1 MDFRWILIIALLSV
15 RDTFCETFASVPSAS
30 IAPSEVD
37 CQPYVEKAIKELVTP
52 EPIGST
58 ERDHNIQN
66 ESPTSGSTPNDDV
79 TGSSSQDGN
88 SPDDS
93 RSSTPPQPEKF
104 EKEEEATRDEV
115 NLNEGFNE
123 RNEIKNNVN
132 EVNDAEEIRPLD
144 ITEKNQTY
152 NTAEEDSEIEIVS
165 EEEENPE
172 NNSVSAIENEV
183 TEPEKESVPI
193 ILDKDVVN
201 NNVEI
206 IIDVEDIKNKNA
218 DKIVEPIANKIQ
230 VEEKIEATN
239 VNKNMETP
247 KQSFKGTKKRNP
259 KYWKFDPDD
268 EPENSVPIVKP
279 KPKRNLKYWKIDP
292 DEFPLEQA
300 PKPAETPKLRN
311 PKYWKLDPEEEKLY
325 KLAEAKKTEDI
336 IKSVPQKGK
345 RNPKYWKFDP
355 DEEEIGVDNKKPST
369 IDDTLKQSS
378 NQMFKGTKKRNPK
391 YWKFDPDEYEEE
403 IKKEPVAKPKRNPK
417 YWKFDPDNELEEH
430 KKTVEENKIEKDTHK
445 KNKYWKMDEPTEEI
459 KILGDKEE
467 DKTKQN
473 KYWETN
479 ESNKD
484 TKQIDKKE
492 EDKSKQNKYWKTNE
506 QNEDTKTIDQKD
518 EEKPKKNK
526 YWKTEEVENNIPNE
540 VIKQEEPIAKKNKYW
555 KTEET
560 EKQNEVKDEDTTS
573 KKNKYWKTGEK
584 PVDAVKEKLIETQ
597 RSMYWK
603 LDEEKK
609 SSKWEK
615 QTINE
620 NIKTTEDEVTVE
632 EYLPED
638 LTMDE
643 VVPKN
648 LRNKSHIKQTL
659 KIGENTAQ
667 HDSFLSK
674 VVDSTLKE
682 LKKVYEVAIKPLEMT
697 FKYRDLSNRHFGEPE
712 IFSKPLI
719 LFMGPWSGGKSSIV
733 NYLLDIEHSQFALR
747 TGAEPSPAYFNIMMY
762 NNREAILDGTQLAAD
777 WTFSGLQKF
786 GQGLLDKLRG
796 LKLPHPLLEKVNIV
810 EIPGI
815 LEMRKHVDRVFPFN
829 DVCQWFIDRADM
841 IFLVYDP
848 AKLDVGP
855 ETEAILDQL
864 KGREYQTRILLN
876 KADKIRA
883 EELMRIQGTLIWN
896 ISPLMSSAEPPVIY
910 SVSLWSNP
918 YEIGS
923 PARLLHSQELSFL
936 KDIRSAID
944 RRVESKIA
952 SARRF
957 AVRVRN
963 HAKMVDCYLTTYYNH
978 KSFFA
983 NRKTVSDDIIENP
996 QNYHIYEG
1004 LSTLTNISRYDLP
1017 DPDVYRD
1024 FFRLNPVYE
1033 FKRLSDTCTYFR
1045 GCPINKLD
1053 MAIAYDLPDLI
1064 GQYKRQ
1070 EEQLVTEVP

>member
-1 MDFRWILIIALLSV
+1 MDLRWILIIALLSV
-15 RDTFCETFASVPSAS
+15 RDTFCEPFASVPSAS

-37 CQPYVEKAIKELVTP
+37 CQPYVEKAIKELVTS

-58 ERDHNIQN
+58 ENHQTVQN

-93 RSSTPPQPEKF
+93 RPSTPPQPEKF
-104 EKEEEATRDEV
+104 EKKEETTGSEINLNDVVVTNINEQNNVTNEEVHPSEVVEDSQSNKTEEEDE
-115 NLNEGFNE
+115 
-123 RNEIKNNVN
+123 I
-132 EVNDAEEIRPLD
+132 A
-144 ITEKNQTY
+144 
-152 NTAEEDSEIEIVS
+152 IVS
-165 EEEENPE
+165 EEDEISENIS
-172 NNSVSAIENEV
+172 SVD
-183 TEPEKESVPI
+183 EKEVIEPITETLPI
-193 ILDKDVVN
+193 ILDKDLVKDN
-201 NNVEI
+201 I
-206 IIDVEDIKNKNA
+206 QITIDIGDISIKNNGNLKESSLPEI
-218 DKIVEPIANKIQ
+218 KI
-230 VEEKIEATN
+230 EEKVDITKTN
-239 VNKNMETP
+239 TEPP
-247 KQSFKGTKKRNP
+247 KQIFKGTKKRNS

-268 EPENSVPIVKP
+268 ESENSAPIVKA

-292 DEFPLEQA
+292 DEILLEEA
-300 PKPAETPKLRN
+300 PKPVETPKRRN
-311 PKYWKLDPEEEKLY
+311 PKYWKIDPEEEKLY
-325 KLAEAKKTEDI
+325 NQAEANKKEEN
-336 IKSVPQKGK
+336 IKPVKSK

-355 DEEEIGVDNKKPST
+355 DEEETKKS
-369 IDDTLKQSS
+369 DDTNEVRLTEPAANEKISEQSTKEV
-378 NQMFKGTKKRNPK
+378 FKGTKKRNPK
-391 YWKFDPDEYEEE
+391 YWKFDPDEFVTQDE
-403 IKKEPVAKPKRNPK
+403 IKKEPETKKKRNPK
-417 YWKFDPDNELEEH
+417 YWKFDPDEDLDKPEKQEVEKKEEKVG
-430 KKTVEENKIEKDTHK
+430 KKS
-445 KNKYWKMDEPTEEI
+445 KYWKIDETV
-459 KILGDKEE
+459 
-467 DKTKQN
+467 
-473 KYWETN
+473 
-479 ESNKD
+479 KD
-484 TKQIDKKE
+484 TVEDSKIIVEKE
-492 EDKSKQNKYWKTNE
+492 
-506 QNEDTKTIDQKD
+506 

-526 YWKTEEVENNIPNE
+526 YWKIEEPSNDIKIEKKEEVVAKTTQYKKTEPVENI
-540 VIKQEEPIAKKNKYW
+540 VTKQEEPTTKKNKYW

-560 EKQNEVKDEDTTS
+560 EKPKEEVKEEDIK
-573 KKNKYWKTGEK
+573 KKNKYWKTDEK
-584 PVDAVKEKLIETQ
+584 PADPIQEKIIETQ
-597 RSMYWK
+597 RDMYWK
-603 LDEEKK
+603 LDEEAK
-609 SSKWEK
+609 SSKLEK
-615 QTINE
+615 PATE
-620 NIKTTEDEVTVE
+620 EKATKTKAVVE
-632 EYLPED
+632 EDTSLDED

-643 VVPKN
+643 VMPKN
-648 LRNKSHIKQTL
+648 LRNKSHVKETL

-682 LKKVYEVAIKPLEMT
+682 LKKVYEAAIKPLELT

-712 IFSKPLI
+712 IFSKPLV
-719 LFMGPWSGGKSSIV
+719 LFMGPWSGGKSSII

-829 DVCQWFIDRADM
+829 DVCQWFIDRADV

-896 ISPLMSSAEPPVIY
+896 ISPLMSSAEPPTIY

-936 KDIRSAID
+936 RDIRSAID
-944 RRVESKIA
+944 RRVENKIA

-978 KSFFA
+978 KTFFG
-983 NRKTVSDDIIENP
+983 NKKTVSDDIIDNP

-1033 FKRLSDTCTYFR
+1033 FNRLSETCTYFR

-1070 EEQLVTEVP
+1070 EEELVVNVP

>member
-1 MDFRWILIIALLSV
+1 MDLRWILIIALLSV

-58 ERDHNIQN
+58 ERDQNIQN
-66 ESPTSGSTPNDDV
+66 EIPTSGSTPNDDV

-88 SPDDS
+88 SPNDS
-93 RSSTPPQPEKF
+93 GQSTPPEPEKF
-104 EKEEEATRDEV
+104 EKEEETTRDEV
-115 NLNEGFNE
+115 NLNENISAI
-123 RNEIKNNVN
+123 NEIDNRDN
-132 EVNDAEEIRPLD
+132 EVIEAEEINTHET
-144 ITEKNQTY
+144 TEKTQVYKTE
-152 NTAEEDSEIEIVS
+152 EEDNEIEIVS
-165 EEEENPE
+165 EEEENLE
-172 NNSVSAIENEV
+172 NNSIHVVENEV
-183 TEPEKESVPI
+183 IEPKEEIVPI

-206 IIDVEDIKNKNA
+206 IIDVEDIKIKNS
-218 DKIVEPIANKIQ
+218 DKIVEPSVTKVQ
-230 VEEKIEATN
+230 ETIETTKSN
-239 VNKNMETP
+239 IEIEIP
-247 KQSFKGTKKRNP
+247 KPLFKGTKKRNP

-268 EPENSVPIVKP
+268 EPENTAPIIKP

-292 DEFPLEQA
+292 DEFPLEET
-300 PKPAETPKLRN
+300 PKPVETPKLRN

-325 KLAEAKKTEDI
+325 YKLMEAKKTEQT
-336 IKSVPQKGK
+336 KSVPQKGK

-355 DEEEIGVDNKKPST
+355 DEETKTDNTEKSST
-369 IDDTLKQSS
+369 IDNTLKQDL
-378 NQMFKGTKKRNPK
+378 NQNVKGTRKRNPK
-391 YWKFDPDEYEEE
+391 YWKFDPDEYEDV
-403 IKKEPVAKPKRNPK
+403 IKKEPVAKVKRNPK
-417 YWKFDPDNELEEH
+417 YWKFDPDNELDEPN
-430 KKTVEENKIEKDTHK
+430 KTVEEVKTENEAHK
-445 KNKYWKMDEPTEEI
+445 KNKYWKIDENAE
-459 KILGDKEE
+459 
-467 DKTKQN
+467 
-473 KYWETN
+473 
-479 ESNKD
+479 D
-484 TKQIDKKE
+484 TKIIENKE
-492 EDKSKQNKYWKTNE
+492 EDKSKQNKYRKTNE
-506 QNEDTKTIDQKD
+506 PNEDTKKVDEKE
-518 EEKPKKNK
+518 EEKPKKSK
-526 YWKTEEVENNIPNE
+526 YWKTEEVENIPKE
-540 VIKQEEPIAKKNKYW
+540 VITPEEPIAKKNKYW
-555 KTEET
+555 KKEET
-560 EKQNEVKDEDTTS
+560 EKQKEVKDEDITS
-573 KKNKYWKTGEK
+573 KKNKYWKTEEK
-584 PVDAVKEKLIETQ
+584 PVDPIKEKLMETQ
-597 RSMYWK
+597 RTMYWK
-603 LDEEKK
+603 LDEEEK

-615 QTINE
+615 HTKNE
-620 NIKTTEDEVTVE
+620 KIKTTEDEVTVE
-632 EYLPED
+632 EYLPEED

-659 KIGENTAQ
+659 KIGEDTAQ
-667 HDSFLSK
+667 YDSFLSK

-944 RRVESKIA
+944 KRVENKIA

-1070 EEQLVTEVP
+1070 EEQLVVEAP

>member
-1 MDFRWILIIALLSV
+1 MDLRWILIIALLSV

-58 ERDHNIQN
+58 GRDQNIQN

-93 RSSTPPQPEKF
+93 GQSTPPEPEKF
-104 EKEEEATRDEV
+104 EKEEETTRNEV
-115 NLNEGFNE
+115 NLNESVSAI
-123 RNEIKNNVN
+123 NEIENHDNGII
-132 EVNDAEEIRPLD
+132 EAEEISTNET
-144 ITEKNQTY
+144 TENNQ
-152 NTAEEDSEIEIVS
+152 AHKVEEEDSEIEIVN
-165 EEEENPE
+165 EEEENLE
-172 NNSVSAIENEV
+172 NNSLNVVENEV
-183 TEPEKESVPI
+183 IEPKEEIVPI

-206 IIDVEDIKNKNA
+206 IIDIEDIKINNA
-218 DKIVEPIANKIQ
+218 NKIVEPSVTKIQ
-230 VEEKIEATN
+230 VQETIETTN
-239 VNKNMETP
+239 ANIKTETP
-247 KQSFKGTKKRNP
+247 KQLFKGTKKRNP

-268 EPENSVPIVKP
+268 EPENTVPIVKP

-300 PKPAETPKLRN
+300 PKPAEPPKLRN

-325 KLAEAKKTEDI
+325 KLEEAKKTEQ

-355 DEEEIGVDNKKPST
+355 DEETKEVNVEKSST
-369 IDDTLKQSS
+369 IDSTLKQDV
-378 NQMFKGTKKRNPK
+378 NQIFKGTKKRNPK
-391 YWKFDPDEYEEE
+391 YWKFDPDEYEDE
-403 IKKEPVAKPKRNPK
+403 IKKEPVVKAKRNPK
-417 YWKFDPDNELEEH
+417 YWKFDPDNELDEPNKMAKEDKTEE
-430 KKTVEENKIEKDTHK
+430 KAHK
-445 KNKYWKMDEPTEEI
+445 KNKYWKTDEQTEDIIE
-459 KILGDKEE
+459 
-467 DKTKQN
+467 N
-473 KYWETN
+473 
-479 ESNKD
+479 
-484 TKQIDKKE
+484 KE
-492 EDKSKQNKYWKTNE
+492 EDKSKQNKYKKVDE
-506 QNEDTKTIDQKD
+506 SNEDIKKIDQKE

-526 YWKTEEVENNIPNE
+526 YWKAEEVENIIPKE
-540 VIKQEEPIAKKNKYW
+540 VITPEEPIAKKNKYW

-560 EKQNEVKDEDTTS
+560 EKPKEVKDEDITI
-573 KKNKYWKTGEK
+573 KKNKYWKTEEK
-584 PVDAVKEKLIETQ
+584 PVDPVKEKLIETQ
-597 RSMYWK
+597 RTMYWK
-603 LDEEKK
+603 LDEEVKP
-609 SSKWEK
+609 SKWEK
-615 QTINE
+615 DTKNE
-620 NIKTTEDEVTVE
+620 KIKTTGDEVTIE
-632 EYLPED
+632 EYIPEED

-667 HDSFLSK
+667 YDSFLSK
-674 VVDSTLKE
+674 VVDTTLKE

-923 PARLLHSQELSFL
+923 PAKLLHSQELSFL

-944 RRVESKIA
+944 RRVENKIA

-1070 EEQLVTEVP
+1070 EEQLVVETP

>member
-37 CQPYVEKAIKELVTP
+37 CQQYVEKAIKELVTP

-58 ERDHNIQN
+58 ERDQNIQN
-66 ESPTSGSTPNDDV
+66 ESPTSGSPPNDDV

-104 EKEEEATRDEV
+104 EKEKETTRDEV
-115 NLNEGFNE
+115 NLNEGVNE
-123 RNEIKNNVN
+123 RHEIKNNIN

-183 TEPEKESVPI
+183 IEPEKESVPI

-206 IIDVEDIKNKNA
+206 IIDVEDIKIKNA
-218 DKIVEPIANKIQ
+218 DKIVEPIANEIQ
-230 VEEKIEATN
+230 VEETIETTN

-247 KQSFKGTKKRNP
+247 KQLFKGTKKRNP

-268 EPENSVPIVKP
+268 EPENSVPIVKQ

-311 PKYWKLDPEEEKLY
+311 PKYWKIDPEEEKLY
-325 KLAEAKKTEDI
+325 RLAEAKKTEDI
-336 IKSVPQKGK
+336 LKSAPQKGK

-355 DEEEIGVDNKKPST
+355 DEELIGVENKKHST
-369 IDDTLKQSS
+369 VDDTLKQSS
-378 NQMFKGTKKRNPK
+378 NQIFKGTKKRNPK
-391 YWKFDPDEYEEE
+391 YWKFDPDEYEDE
-403 IKKEPVAKPKRNPK
+403 IKKEPVAKAKRNPK

-459 KILGDKEE
+459 KILEDKE
-467 DKTKQN
+467 K
-473 KYWETN
+473 
-479 ESNKD
+479 
-484 TKQIDKKE
+484 
-492 EDKSKQNKYWKTNE
+492 DKSKQNKYWKTDESNK
-506 QNEDTKTIDQKD
+506 DTKTIDQKD

-540 VIKQEEPIAKKNKYW
+540 VIKEEEPIAKKNKYW

-615 QTINE
+615 QTKNE
-620 NIKTTEDEVTVE
+620 NIKTTEDDVTVE
-632 EYLPED
+632 EYLPEED